1 MKYLFI
7 VLFFAN
13 FAMASELLIAQT
25 KQEQTKVTADEIN
38 FQEWESEFDNSVQKA
53 KVRVRKCEAKSRNC
67 QFEKF
72 QALDPAFDM
81 VH

>member
-1 MKYLFI
+1 MKYLLM
-7 VLFFAN
+7 VLFFGNFVMAN
-13 FAMASELLIAQT
+13 DLHIAKA

-38 FQEWESEFDNSVQKA
+38 FQEWESEFDNSMQKA
-53 KVRVRKCEAKSRNC
+53 KVRVRKCESKSRNC

>member
-1 MKYLFI
+1 MKYLLM
-7 VLFFAN
+7 VLFFGNFVMAN
-13 FAMASELLIAQT
+13 DLLVAKA

-38 FQEWESEFDNSVQKA
+38 FQEWESEFDNSMQKA
-53 KVRVRKCEAKSRNC
+53 KVRVRKCESKSRNC

>member
-1 MKYLFI
+1 MKYLFM

-13 FAMASELLIAQT
+13 FVMANELLIAQA
-25 KQEQTKVTADEIN
+25 KQEQTKVIAEEIN
-38 FQEWESEFDNSVQKA
+38 FQEWESEFDSSMQKA
-53 KVRVRKCEAKSRNC
+53 KVRVRKCESKSQNC